1 MATTYYVVLREGPSN
16 SSDAAVG
23 TKPTEKSKILE
34 PALDAQLV
42 KLEAENVAEAQTAAR
57 QVYGS
62 DTTPMVVVATELKES

>member
-1 MATTYYVVLREGPSN
+1 MATEYFVVLREGPQD

-23 TKPTEKSKILE
+23 TKPTEKSKILA
-34 PALDAQLV
+34 PAILSTLV

-57 QVYGS
+57 VVYGA

>member
-1 MATTYYVVLREGPSN
+1 MATTYYVVIREGIST

-34 PALDAQLV
+34 AALDAQLI

-57 QVYGS
+57 RVYGAS
-62 DTTPMVVVATELKES
+62 GVPLVAVATELKES